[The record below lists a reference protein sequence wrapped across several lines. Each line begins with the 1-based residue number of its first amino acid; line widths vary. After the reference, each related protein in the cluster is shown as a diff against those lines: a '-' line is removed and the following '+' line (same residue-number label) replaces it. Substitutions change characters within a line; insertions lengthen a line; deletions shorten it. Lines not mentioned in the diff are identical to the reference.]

1 MQVVWSHQVERT
13 FASSHEWPY
22 WSLFVV
28 FWELSFVTRFFLP
41 EGLLR
46 FLMRGR
52 GRDAAPLTCCESNL
66 KRINSN
72 GVFFFFWWKNER
84 SKPFTIFVG
93 HHKSWLDF
101 EVYLW
106 YDTLKDPSSQPLRVL
121 SASRIFGCKLSC
133 LFPHGNP
140 SQYIKATRIRNMGS
154 INLELGR
161 EHSAFSC

>member
-13 FASSHEWPY
+13 FASHEWPY

-28 FWELSFVTRFFLP
+28 FWELSFVTKFFLP
-41 EGLLR
+41 EGLLK

-66 KRINSN
+66 KVH
-72 GVFFFFWWKNER
+72 VFFLVKNER

-93 HHKSWLDF
+93 HHNSWLDF

-106 YDTLKDPSSQPLRVL
+106 YDTLKDPSSQPLQVL
-121 SASRIFGCKLSC
+121 SASRIFSCKLSC

-154 INLELGR
+154 INKPWAGTWT
-161 EHSAFSC
+161 

>member
-41 EGLLR
+41 EGLLK

-66 KRINSN
+66 KRINNN
-72 GVFFFFWWKNER
+72 GVFFFFLVKKWEVQ
-84 SKPFTIFVG
+84 TV
-93 HHKSWLDF
+93 HHFCIIHGL
-101 EVYLW
+101 
-106 YDTLKDPSSQPLRVL
+106 TLKFTYDMTHWKTLPANHCGYWVPAESSV
-121 SASRIFGCKLSC
+121 ASCHVCFLTVIPANTSKLPESETW
-133 LFPHGNP
+133 G
-140 SQYIKATRIRNMGS
+140 Q
-154 INLELGR
+154 
-161 EHSAFSC
+161 